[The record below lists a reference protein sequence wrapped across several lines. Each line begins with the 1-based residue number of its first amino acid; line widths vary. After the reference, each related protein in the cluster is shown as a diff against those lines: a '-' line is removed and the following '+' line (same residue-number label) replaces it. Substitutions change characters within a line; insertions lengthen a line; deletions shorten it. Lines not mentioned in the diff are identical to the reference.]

1 MRESIKKNARA
12 PRNMKRA
19 MKSKK
24 RGCSMTDDDNRAPFY
39 PLLLLRSCNLSDRIN
54 EFESTLEAFLDL
66 PI

>member
-1 MRESIKKNARA
+1 
-12 PRNMKRA
+12 MKRA